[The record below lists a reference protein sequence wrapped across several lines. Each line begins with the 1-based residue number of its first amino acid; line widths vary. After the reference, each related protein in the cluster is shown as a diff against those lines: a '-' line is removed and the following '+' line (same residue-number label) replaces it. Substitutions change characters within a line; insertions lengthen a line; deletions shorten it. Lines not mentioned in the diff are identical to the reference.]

1 MTAIDLSRHSQ
12 RPPSMDSLESVVWG
26 YRFTEQGDAEELKGT
41 ALREAIAR
49 QDSWIWLHFDLTDTR
64 ARAAIAE
71 LPHIPPEA
79 LEVLLSTD
87 DHQRITT
94 FDHAV
99 AGVVA
104 DFERADTIE
113 VRQMLRW
120 HFCMAAHLFI
130 SARRRPLLTLNTMQQ
145 AVQGGRRILGVA
157 GLFHAIIHAFA
168 ATMAALVSQ
177 YADSLDEVED
187 GLLDTKGAGD
197 YEALGI
203 VRRSAVRLHR
213 QALPLRAMLRHLLED
228 RPPWF
233 TDEAADDC
241 EAVARRIDSLC
252 ADLQALQERAHA
264 LQDELSARQT
274 DETNRRLTMLSVVSA
289 LLMPPALVS
298 GIFGMNVEGMPF
310 KDNALGFIITMGL
323 LGISVLLGF
332 FVLRRMKL
340 I

>member
-1 MTAIDLSRHSQ
+1 
-12 RPPSMDSLESVVWG
+12 MDPFESVVWG
-26 YRFTEQGDAEELKGT
+26 YRFTEQGDAEELKGA

-64 ARAAIAE
+64 ARVAIAE

-87 DHQRITT
+87 DHQRIAT

-113 VRQMLRW
+113 VRQMVRW
-120 HFCMAAHLFI
+120 HFCMAPHLFI
-130 SARRRPLLTLNTMQQ
+130 SARRRPMLTLNTMQQ

-168 ATMAALVSQ
+168 AAMAVLVSQ

-187 GLLDTKGAGD
+187 GLLDTKETGD

-213 QALPLRAMLRHLLED
+213 QAVPLRAMLRHLLED
-228 RPPWF
+228 RPLWF
-233 TDEAADDC
+233 TDEAAVDC

-274 DETNRRLTMLSVVSA
+274 DETNKRLTMLSVVST
-289 LLMPPALVS
+289 LLMPPTLVS
-298 GIFGMNVEGMPF
+298 GIYGMNVEGLPF
-310 KDNALGFIITMGL
+310 KDQPWAFGLTVFLLAASVAGGL
-323 LGISVLLGF
+323 L
-332 FVLRRMKL
+332 VLRRMKL
-340 I
+340 V